1 MKADDLYRDLKS
13 FCERHADAAV
23 VKKYS
28 RFFKEGY
35 DAHGVRDDLLHKKVD
50 SILARDDIDLRLLYE
65 TARLLVKSGKYEE
78 TFLAVMLLRP
88 HAKKFTQTLFT
99 ELTHWFESG
108 IHNWAHTDVI
118 CRDLSSPLLT
128 NKIIDLNRLSSWRQA
143 ANKYQRRA
151 VPVSLL
157 PLLTQVNDYKLLFDY
172 IEPLMQDPERTV
184 QQGLGWFLREA
195 WKRKREVTE
204 AFLLKWKE
212 TAPRVIYQYATEKMT
227 AEEKQRF
234 KREKSNKRQSINK
247 RKLDEKQ

>member
-1 MKADDLYRDLKS
+1 MNPVDLYNDLKS
-13 FCERHADAAV
+13 FCEQHADAAV

-35 DAHGVRDDLLHKKVD
+35 DAHGVRDDLLHEKTG
-50 SILARDDIDLRLLYE
+50 SILDRKNIDLPLIYQ

-88 HAKKFTQTLFT
+88 QTKKFTAELFD
-99 ELTHWFESG
+99 ELTVWFETG

-118 CRDLSSPLLT
+118 CRDLSSPLMQ
-128 NKIIDLNRLSSWRQA
+128 KKVIDLDRLALWRKA
-143 ANKYQRRA
+143 ENKYQRRA
-151 VPVSLL
+151 VPVSLI
-157 PLLTQVNDYKLLFDY
+157 PLLKQTSVYKPLFDC

-195 WKRKREVTE
+195 WKRKREETE
-204 AFLLKWKE
+204 TFLLKWKE

-227 AEEKQRF
+227 REEKQRF
-234 KREKSNKRQSINK
+234 KRE
-247 RKLDEKQ
+247 RKNHDKA

>member
-1 MKADDLYRDLKS
+1 M
-13 FCERHADAAV
+13 

-50 SILARDDIDLRLLYE
+50 SILARDRIDLPLLYE

-88 HAKKFTQTLFT
+88 HAKKFTETLFT

-118 CRDLSSPLLT
+118 CRDLSSPLLQ
-128 NKIIDLNRLSSWRQA
+128 KEIIDLNRLSLWRQA
-143 ANKYQRRA
+143 ASKYQRRA

-157 PLLTQVNDYKLLFDY
+157 PLLKQVKDYKPLFDC
-172 IEPLMQDPERTV
+172 ITPLMQDPERTV

-195 WKRKREVTE
+195 WKRKKEETE
-204 AFLLKWKE
+204 AFLLKWKN
-212 TAPRVIYQYATEKMT
+212 TAPRVIFQYATEKMT
-227 AEEKQRF
+227 SGEKQRF
-234 KREKSNKRQSINK
+234 KRDKKSAKQYSDTVGKKRDGK
-247 RKLDEKQ
+247 